1 MQEKRTEVGHHV
13 AAKRAKARMLL
24 KRLKDELDTNEFE
37 ELTSSRESGAEYEI
51 DPNDFGSFGNMYALG
66 RTCPECGSEG
76 RLIGTVDVTHE
87 VETEYE
93 QDGEHNYV
101 AIGVGSDYY
110 LIDFIPSDFTC
121 NVCKLTLSGQ
131 QELDVCDLPASRF
144 DVQEDDLGSDF
155 NARTA
160 AEAMYG
166 LHD

>member
-51 DPNDFGSFGNMYALG
+51 DPNDFGSFGNMYALR

-76 RLIGTVDVTHE
+76 RLIGTVDVTDE

-93 QDGEHNYV
+93 
-101 AIGVGSDYY
+101 
-110 LIDFIPSDFTC
+110 
-121 NVCKLTLSGQ
+121 
-131 QELDVCDLPASRF
+131 
-144 DVQEDDLGSDF
+144 
-155 NARTA
+155 
-160 AEAMYG
+160 
-166 LHD
+166 